1 MQSLRLTLSVV
12 LMSLTTVAFAQS
24 DAQKP
29 LAGAAPS
36 QAQTLSAKAPPT
48 EAQQI
53 FARMKT
59 LAGSWEGPVTV
70 NPLLPGM
77 TEQPIK
83 PLHLTMR
90 VTSRGNAIV
99 HEFQEA
105 NTPLDPSRY
114 DHPVTM
120 LYLDADQL
128 NLVHYCDAGNRP
140 RMTGKVSPD
149 GKSVEFEFAN
159 LSGGN
164 QHGHMHR
171 AVFTFVDANH
181 HIEDWTYMLPGDKP
195 VHAHFE
201 LRRVD

>member
-1 MQSLRLTLSVV
+1 MKSLRFMLSVV
-12 LMSLTTVAFAQS
+12 LMSLSTAAFAQS

-29 LAGAAPS
+29 STKAAPS
-36 QAQTLSAKAPPT
+36 QAQISSEKAAPT
-48 EAQQI
+48 EAQQT
-53 FARMKT
+53 FAQMKT

-70 NPLLPGM
+70 NPLMPGM
-77 TEQPIK
+77 NDQPIK
-83 PLHLTMR
+83 PLHVTMR

-120 LYLDADQL
+120 FYVDADQL

-140 RMTGKVSPD
+140 RMTGKISPD

-164 QHGHMHR
+164 DRGHMYH
-171 AVFTFVDANH
+171 AVFTFIDANH
-181 HIEDWTYMLPGDKP
+181 HIEDCTYMLPGDKAI
-195 VHAHFE
+195 HAHFD
-201 LRRVD
+201 LQRTK